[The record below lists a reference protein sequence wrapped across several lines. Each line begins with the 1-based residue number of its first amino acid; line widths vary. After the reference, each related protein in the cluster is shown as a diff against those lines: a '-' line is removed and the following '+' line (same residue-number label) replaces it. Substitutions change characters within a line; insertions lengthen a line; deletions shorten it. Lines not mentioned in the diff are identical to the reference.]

1 MLQNQVQRQDGLDL
15 LAAAI
20 AKTSARKLFAEPHGG
35 LPGNGALQRQE
46 IFKGL
51 RSSLQVSEAETDALL
66 RVNQLL
72 YDMM

>member
-1 MLQNQVQRQDGLDL
+1 MLHNQVQRQDGLDL
-15 LAAAI
+15 LGAAI

-35 LPGNGALQRQE
+35 IPGTGAQQRQE

-66 RVNQLL
+66 RVN
-72 YDMM
+72 